1 MKTRLLDIL
10 SNALWLA
17 VVFTIFAGLMA
28 GVLILDGS
36 IFEIIPAF
44 EKTCQTHKETRP

>member
-10 SNALWLA
+10 SKALWLTI
-17 VVFTIFAGLMA
+17 VFTIFAVLMA
-28 GVLILDGS
+28 GALVLEGS

-44 EKTCQTHKETRP
+44 EKSTLKKETRP